1 MGKFKIGQRLSGA
14 LAALALLSA
23 AGLASCSS
31 DEGGGGGAGD
41 GSSAEGTTLTVW
53 VSRKHYVPKD
63 QFKTFMA
70 DHPGVTVK
78 FDIKD
83 TDDIMEQLL
92 RMKDAGQ
99 PLPDVIHDE
108 GILIPTYY
116 QAGLIQPLNPIKD
129 AWEKDNPD
137 SYSKLLPAVWNT
149 TERDG
154 NYLGFNIAANFD
166 IYWYNIPWFK
176 EAGIQLPL
184 NTLEDVYQ
192 ASVKLKAVHP
202 DRYPM
207 SVQALA
213 GEGVTSLKT
222 MLLAVGTPFD
232 GATPDLTSP
241 GGQYVIK
248 WYQRM
253 VAEELISPE
262 VVTYGEAEARGAFMS
277 QNAAFIQDG
286 LNSGED
292 YGTVDGFKYGEQF
305 GSTLIPKDSGTGLK
319 GVAVSPSRTF
329 AVTSDSKN
337 LELDGQLLQYLA
349 EPVNLMSTI
358 EQGSLPTRQTD
369 TLKDPLMQK
378 LYPWFT
384 PEIEKAWQ
392 DAKGSPSA
400 DNSGEVEAVLEQMFG
415 EIVTGKGGDSV
426 ELAKKYQDQLNGL

>member
-1 MGKFKIGQRLSGA
+1 MRMAGI
-14 LAALALLSA
+14 LAAIALLP
-23 AGLASCSS
+23 AGVTAC
-31 DEGGGGGAGD
+31 GGGGDSAEGG
-41 GSSAEGTTLTVW
+41 SAEGTTLTVW
-53 VSRKHYVPKD
+53 VSRKHYVPAD
-63 QFKTFMA
+63 QFKSFMA

-78 FDIKD
+78 FDVKD

-92 RMKDAGQ
+92 RMRDAGQ

-108 GILIPTYY
+108 GILIPVYY
-116 QAGLIQPLNPIKD
+116 QAGLIQPLNSIKD
-129 AWEKDNPD
+129 EWEKNDPE
-137 SYSKLLPAVWNT
+137 SYNKLLPSVWTT
-149 TERDG
+149 TEKDG
-154 NYLGFNIAANFD
+154 NFLGFNIAANFD
-166 IYWYNIPWFK
+166 IFWYNIPWFK
-176 EAGIQLPL
+176 EAGVQLPL
-184 NTLEDVYQ
+184 TSLEDVYQ
-192 ASVKLKAVHP
+192 ASVKLKQVHP

-213 GEGVTSLKT
+213 GEGVTGLKT
-222 MLLAVGTPFD
+222 LLLAVGTPFN
-232 GATPDLTSP
+232 GATPDLTSE

-253 VAEELISPE
+253 VAEGMISPD
-262 VVTYGEAEARGAFMS
+262 VVTWGEAEARGAFMS

-369 TLKDPLMQK
+369 TLRDPLMQK

-384 PEIEKAWQ
+384 PEIEKAWE
-392 DAKGSPSA
+392 DAQAIPSA

-426 ELAKKYQDQLNGL
+426 ALADKYQEQLNGL